1 MPPAS
6 PPASLIKLILVNF
19 NVLLHIRYPHHTMTA
34 DKQSILGLDNSGR
47 LLQNSLLAPR
57 TFSRAYM
64 RRSITARTYDQSP
77 RGLAAVDRAS
87 PLPGPAPLG
96 LPLGRH
102 VALGATAG
110 VVVGS
115 VPLAALL
122 PARLGGALVAS
133 LLFPLLLLLLLRQLR
148 GTTQTSRIMK
158 YCNPPFQKKRK
169 EKRINHLYDF
179 NSLAA

>member
-19 NVLLHIRYPHHTMTA
+19 NVLLHIRYPHHAMTTA
-34 DKQSILGLDNSGR
+34 KQSILGLDNNGR

-64 RRSITARTYDQSP
+64 RRSITASRTYDQSP
-77 RGLAAVDRAS
+77 RGLAAVDRGS

-158 YCNPPFQKKRK
+158 YCNPPFQKKK
-169 EKRINHLYDF
+169 KKRINHL
-179 NSLAA
+179 

>member
-1 MPPAS
+1 MQ
-6 PPASLIKLILVNF
+6 
-19 NVLLHIRYPHHTMTA
+19 IRGTVDDAAAATA
-34 DKQSILGLDNSGR
+34 AKKSRTLRQLR
-47 LLQNSLLAPR
+47 LLSAPSDNPLPFTFAPEQRAGRTQSTARGRENSLFVF
-57 TFSRAYM
+57 FSSFSQTQVHRVSLEPGSW
-64 RRSITARTYDQSP
+64 RCQDSQSWP
-77 RGLAAVDRAS
+77 WCKEKSRGLAAVDRAS

-133 LLFPLLLLLLLRQLR
+133 LLFPLLLLLLLRQQFGVWR
-148 GTTQTSRIMK
+148 TR
-158 YCNPPFQKKRK
+158 R
-169 EKRINHLYDF
+169 
-179 NSLAA
+179 